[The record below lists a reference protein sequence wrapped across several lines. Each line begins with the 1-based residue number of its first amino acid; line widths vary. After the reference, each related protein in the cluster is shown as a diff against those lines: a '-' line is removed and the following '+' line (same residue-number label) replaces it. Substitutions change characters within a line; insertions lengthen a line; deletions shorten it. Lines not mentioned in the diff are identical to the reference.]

1 MALKSKIKQLE
12 DIVAND
18 TESQLIT
25 EKLSD
30 KAPATPA

>member
-18 TESQLIT
+18 TESQQLT
-25 EKLSD
+25 EKFSEM
-30 KAPATPA
+30 APPTPA